1 MKPSIVFK
9 FLFLA
14 FLLPAVPALAQDIR
28 PISLEEAI
36 ELGLKNSNKL
46 KLSTAKI
53 DEAKAI
59 LKQAEENKLPDVSV
73 SGSALYLPR
82 PNINVDESLKGAL
95 GGSGGGQATKPI
107 EVHSV
112 FYGSLNVSEPIFS
125 GFKIKSGIES
135 ARYLAEAAKLDSDH
149 DRGAV
154 IENIILAYTNLYKA
168 DAAIGVVKESLIES
182 NQRVKDFTSLEKN
195 GLLAR
200 NDLLKAEFE
209 VSTLELTLLEA
220 EKDRKLANVNMNILL
235 GLPETSILQTSFPAK
250 ELAVDKSL
258 EEWETLAA
266 DNRKDLAALKQRE
279 KASASSITAA
289 RGDYYPS
296 IAVTGGLIAA
306 DIPGL
311 LTITNAT
318 NLGLGVRYSVSSLWK
333 TKAKISQAEARQQ
346 QIIVSQAMLNDGIRM
361 QLNKDYQEAILAIR
375 KIAVLEKAVEQAN
388 ENYRIVKNKFNN
400 SLATTTEV
408 LDANVARLRAQLNI
422 EFAKADAQVSNYKL
436 AESAGILSTNF
447 PASK

>member
-1 MKPSIVFK
+1 
-9 FLFLA
+9 
-14 FLLPAVPALAQDIR
+14 
-28 PISLEEAI
+28 
-36 ELGLKNSNKL
+36 
-46 KLSTAKI
+46 
-53 DEAKAI
+53 
-59 LKQAEENKLPDVSV
+59 
-73 SGSALYLPR
+73 
-82 PNINVDESLKGAL
+82 
-95 GGSGGGQATKPI
+95 
-107 EVHSV
+107 
-112 FYGSLNVSEPIFS
+112 
-125 GFKIKSGIES
+125 
-135 ARYLAEAAKLDSDH
+135 
-149 DRGAV
+149 
-154 IENIILAYTNLYKA
+154 
-168 DAAIGVVKESLIES
+168 
-182 NQRVKDFTSLEKN
+182 
-195 GLLAR
+195 
-200 NDLLKAEFE
+200 
-209 VSTLELTLLEA
+209 
-220 EKDRKLANVNMNILL
+220 MNILL
-235 GLPETSILQTSFPAK
+235 GLPEASILQTSFPAK

-279 KASASSITAA
+279 KASASSLTAA

-311 LTITNAT
+311 MTITNAT

-436 AESAGILSTNF
+436 AESAGLLSTTF